1 MSESKIVAEDFPINV
16 FVAQTTTARVAY
28 GESYLHWLRALD
40 GVPDIRTFTS
50 TVRERLFKE
59 IADNPVRWEGP
70 PPVDPA
76 CFDRNANDQDAADL
90 GLDPRTLWAVLSAR
104 SSRHEQYAVR
114 YLASI
119 GRYDAADPDHPQTY
133 IDVQE
138 HYHARILEEL
148 LRTLCLEPRWR
159 PPPAL
164 GRFMLR
170 QIVRLPPWLSDM
182 SVLCGELV
190 GVAVFSLLREH
201 AGRLFAEQP
210 TACARIERLLDL
222 ILLDEIGHVYYLR
235 SRLGQGRLWLCR
247 LALPLIARVLMADMP
262 EGARL
267 FGYKPLLD
275 RILHPEVLRWL
286 PEGQGGMPL
295 WLEAKGVGGGVL
307 PA

>member
-1 MSESKIVAEDFPINV
+1 MTSADFPVNV
-16 FVAQTTTARVAY
+16 FLAQTPAARADYVR
-28 GESYLHWLRALD
+28 SYLDWLRALD
-40 GVPDIRTFTS
+40 GVPDIRSFTS
-50 TVRERLFKE
+50 SERERLFAE
-59 IADNPVRWEGP
+59 IADDPVRCEGP

-76 CFDRNANDQDAADL
+76 CFDRNANAQDVADA
-90 GLDPRTLWAVLSAR
+90 GLDERTLWAVMAAR

-119 GRYDAADPDHPQTY
+119 GRYDVADPNHPQTF

-138 HYHARILEEL
+138 HYHARLLEEL
-148 LRTLCLEPRWR
+148 LRTLGLEPRWR

-201 AGRLFAEQP
+201 AGRLFGDQP
-210 TACARIERLLDL
+210 AACARIERLLDL

-247 LALPLIARVLMADMP
+247 LALPVIARVLMADMP
-262 EGARL
+262 EGERL
-267 FGYKPLLD
+267 FGRKALLD
-275 RILHPEVLRWL
+275 RILHPEVLRYL
-286 PEGQGGMPL
+286 PEGERGMREWERAIRQRSAHPQN
-295 WLEAKGVGGGVL
+295 G
-307 PA
+307 